1 MEIKLIYNRMK
12 WRVITLY
19 NQNVKKTLEEMM
31 KEIKEEE
38 REYLMTGGDFNARI
52 GNKEVPIGTGEKKEG
67 VGRKSK
73 DKTINKEGKEM
84 LNKIGKRGWT
94 ILNGSYEERR
104 WSYIGEVGTSVIDYV
119 VANEKALE
127 EVKKVEEGNRIES
140 HHVPLEVEI
149 KGKEDK
155 KERKSDI
162 KIKEKSI

>member
-1 MEIKLIYNRMK
+1 MEIEVIYNRMK

-19 NQNVKKTLEEMM
+19 SQNVKKTLEEMM

-38 REYLMTGGDFNARI
+38 EEYLMTGGDFNARI
-52 GNKEVPIGTGEKKEG
+52 GNKGMPIGTGEKKEG

-73 DKTINKEGKEM
+73 DKT
-84 LNKIGKRGWT
+84 
-94 ILNGSYEERR
+94 
-104 WSYIGEVGTSVIDYV
+104 YIGEVGTSVIDYV

-127 EVKKVEEGNRIES
+127 EVKKVEEGNRTES
-140 HHVPLEVEI
+140 DHVPLEVEI

-155 KERKSDI
+155 KERKNDI